1 MSLIFVL
8 GSALDKP
15 KLGESLKRQGIKV
28 FPLLPTGMQ
37 I

>member
-1 MSLIFVL
+1 MPLILVL

-28 FPLLPTGMQ
+28 FPLPPTGMQ
-37 I
+37 M

>member
-1 MSLIFVL
+1 MPLILVL

-28 FPLLPTGMQ
+28 FPLLLIEMQ
-37 I
+37 M